1 MVKKP
6 DKGCLPLH
14 IPEPRFLSDPSHRIR
29 ILLRPAF
36 LKSNGPVCVER
47 PSKADCLW
55 LKIYY
60 GAWIKKTRNL
70 SLTEFTES
78 SKAPINHLFG
88 CHDYCSESWCPVKS
102 GKSVSN
108 GKYHKEKETKLYKWL
123 MKNLAKKIEGESSF
137 HCIIH
142 WIHRWK
148 ISAHDYY
155 SDDDVLAHSNSDSDI
170 LATVEKAN
178 LSNFWTMIAQR
189 WLVLKAI

>member
-1 MVKKP
+1 MPSTTHSRTKVSFQSTAQDTHSSP
-6 DKGCLPLH
+6 PCFSEIQWPSLC
-14 IPEPRFLSDPSHRIR
+14 RATFQSRLSPAKD
-29 ILLRPAF
+29 ILWSMDW
-36 LKSNGPVCVER
+36 KNQ
-47 PSKADCLW
+47 
-55 LKIYY
+55 
-60 GAWIKKTRNL
+60 NL
-70 SLTEFTES
+70 SLTEFTVS
-78 SKAPINHLFG
+78 SKAPINYLFG
-88 CHDYCSESWCPVKS
+88 CHDYYSESWCPVKS